1 MECSPAGPDDKA
13 FQGALAIDELDVY
26 PAAVRRLRNRESCG
40 NSSKLSL
47 SMNFCRFSPSFRFQS
62 LVACGFSFL
71 IPGMLMAG
79 ADNIAFAQGT
89 RVWTQ
94 SKFEEFEKGTPQGV
108 AIGNDG
114 KLRSG
119 PVAAELLT
127 TPSSFVW
134 SVAAGKD
141 GAVYLATGSPAT
153 VLKVNPD
160 KTAEPQFMKLFET
173 KATAVQVVR
182 VGPDGALYAATIPD
196 GKVYRIK
203 TDVTKPLDESTAEV
217 VFDLG
222 KFDAKPADSGAD
234 TKAADDKD
242 TDGKTTDGKPTD
254 GKSAD
259 SKARYIWDM
268 TFDRAGK
275 LYVATGG
282 PGAVYR
288 VNVSEAQ
295 PTAEVFFKSD
305 EQHIRALAWDRNGN
319 LIAGSDGSG
328 LVYRISS
335 EGKGY
340 VLFSAPRREI
350 TSVAVGADGT
360 IYAADVGDKAKNPL
374 PQLPVAS
381 GGVGITIS
389 FVQPGSMQ
397 AANASTALPEGS
409 EIYAIKPEQAPRK
422 LWADKDAI
430 VYRMAWAGEGLTVLT
445 GNRGRI
451 FTVRPDGSYSDI
463 AHLDAQQAVSMTE
476 AGGGWLI
483 GTANTGK
490 LFRTTAGGSDTSASH
505 SYASDV
511 LDAGAMSRWGRV
523 EVDPGSHSFQIWT
536 RTGNVEQPARN
547 DKDWGWSDWEPAAEN
562 KVASPAGRY
571 LQWKVVLNEA
581 GVVSGV
587 GVNYL
592 PVNSAPVV
600 DDLMVV
606 PGAKFVPQ
614 QQGNQP
620 PTVTI
625 AFPTPNPG
633 LSFDGGATSQPIQ
646 AQKDRTS
653 VTVRWAAHDDDGDDL
668 SYDLYLRGDGEQ
680 VWRLLKKGLTD
691 KVFSFD
697 GATYPDGGYQ
707 LKVVASDAPSHA
719 PGDALSGEMISE
731 RFELDTTP
739 PVISELKAEPAK
751 MVETDKN
758 CRQSPCATALSI
770 PVSFTAQDAFSA
782 IGHAEYSLDAGP
794 WQYVEPVGGLSDSKT
809 ERYAFA
815 VPLPVGPGVTPEPEH
830 LITVRAY
837 DRHENMATAKVI
849 APVVE
854 AK

>member
-1 MECSPAGPDDKA
+1 
-13 FQGALAIDELDVY
+13 
-26 PAAVRRLRNRESCG
+26 
-40 NSSKLSL
+40 
-47 SMNFCRFSPSFRFQS
+47 MNFCRSSSPFRLQSSVPFGFSL
-62 LVACGFSFL
+62 LVACLLTAWSCL
-71 IPGMLMAG
+71 A
-79 ADNIAFAQGT
+79 ASAQGT
-89 RVWTQ
+89 RLWTQ

-108 AIGNDG
+108 AIGSDG
-114 KLRSG
+114 KLRAG
-119 PVAAELLT
+119 PVAAEVLT

-141 GAVYLATGSPAT
+141 GSIYLATGSPAT
-153 VLKVNPD
+153 VLKVSPG
-160 KTAEPQFMKLFET
+160 KTAEPRYTKLFET
-173 KATAVQVVR
+173 KAVAVQVVR

-196 GKVYRIK
+196 GKVYRLK
-203 TDVTKPLDESTAEV
+203 TDATTPADETTAEV

-222 KFDAKPADSGAD
+222 KVDAGPDAKTADSGSDA
-234 TKAADDKD
+234 KSG
-242 TDGKTTDGKPTD
+242 DG
-254 GKSAD
+254 
-259 SKARYIWDM
+259 KARYIWDM

-288 VNVSEAQ
+288 VNVAEGQ
-295 PTAEVFFKSD
+295 PAAELFFNTD
-305 EQHIRALAWDRNGN
+305 EPHIRSLAWDGQGN

-328 LVYRISS
+328 LVYRISP

-381 GGVGITIS
+381 GGAGITIS

-409 EIYAIKPEQAPRK
+409 EIYALKPEQAPRK

-430 VYRMAWAGEGLTVLT
+430 IYRMAAGADGLTVLT

-463 AHLDAQQAVSMTE
+463 AHLDAQQATAM
-476 AGGGWLI
+476 AAAQGGWLI

-490 LFRTTAGGSDTSASH
+490 LVRLGAGTGDSAH

-536 RTGNVEQPARN
+536 RSGNVEQPARN

-571 LQWKVVLNEA
+571 LQWKVVLNET

-587 GVNYL
+587 GINYL

-600 DDLMVV
+600 DDLIVV
-606 PGAKFVPQ
+606 PGAKFTPQ
-614 QQGNQP
+614 PQGNQP
-620 PTVTI
+620 PTVAI
-625 AFPTPNPG
+625 AFPSANAG
-633 LSFDGGATSQPIQ
+633 VSFDAGAVSQPIQ
-646 AQKDRTS
+646 AQKDRTA

-668 SYDLYLRGDGEQ
+668 IYDLYLRGDGEQ
-680 VWRLLKKGLTD
+680 VWRLLKKGLTE
-691 KVFSFD
+691 KVYSFD
-697 GATYPDGGYQ
+697 GATFPDGGYQ
-707 LKVVASDAPSHA
+707 MKVVASDAPSHA
-719 PGDALSGEMISE
+719 PGDALTSEMIGE

-739 PVISELKAEPAK
+739 PAISDLKAGAAK

-770 PVSFTAQDAFSA
+770 PVSFEAQDGFSA
-782 IGHAEYSLDAGP
+782 ISHAEYSLDAGP
-794 WQYVEPVGGLSDSKT
+794 WQYIDPVGGLSDSKT

-815 VPLPVGPGVTPEPEH
+815 VPLPAAAPGTVSEPEH

-837 DRHENMATAKVI
+837 DRHENMATAKV
-849 APVVE
+849 VVPAAE